1 MNIISVILYTFQYYK
16 DFLKTRESQQNYSV
30 SYELKYFLVTLQL
43 LVMECY
49 L

>member
-1 MNIISVILYTFQYYK
+1 MNIISVILSTFQYYE
-16 DFLKTRESQQNYSV
+16 DFLKTRGSQKNYSV

-43 LVMECY
+43 LSTECY